1 MPDRVD
7 RLHDLSTLIGQEISA
22 LRSEGITPADVGAVA
37 AGSTLGL
44 EQQLLAN
51 AGQVGLNVLAVGYVT
66 DGKVQGVSLGA
77 GNVVQVYASGADFT
91 AGNVLYREFMSF
103 GEPICFT
110 GLVNGAIIT
119 STAGFYG
126 FSEIDL
132 GGSFLGSMPLLSY
145 GLSFTGS
152 FLFSFR
158 ESERTTDNN
167 AFLFVVNGPLESVVE
182 VVFGNGNPILD
193 EPPRTLSPWEF
204 AAIRLDGNTEYSVN
218 GSNPIM
224 VCTAAGFDNA
234 DFMSTATPA
243 TVGPRDARVILPLSS
258 DVITHP
264 RTGQMSAPF
273 PNTPVDWFSVRNTQ
287 GSFVLSPGSPVNIQT
302 ATGLSSTDYRPGD
315 FTRFRATG
323 LVIGNSGA
331 DGAGGDATPACPVSA
346 MSQVVAQPLF
356 VADGGNGDQ
365 SSVTISSPY
374 VGTARVWEWNDA
386 TQQVDLA
393 YIVPLNR
400 QGVTVTTPEDQFHP
414 TAGQVSNEPDAG
426 VVTLVGGLKPGL
438 VTADVPIMVIVQSN
452 SISNATVRSQN
463 GTTTVGARHD
473 DDETLMFGITPDRIA
488 FEGREDANGIL
499 RKRVLD
505 AVGGESW
512 EVA

>member
-1 MPDRVD
+1 MLDREG
-7 RLHDLSTLIGQEISA
+7 RIHELSHAIGLEIGD
-22 LRSEGITPADVGAVA
+22 LRSTGVTPADVGAVA

-126 FSEIDL
+126 FSEVDL
-132 GGSFLGSMPLLSY
+132 GGAFLASMPLLSY

-152 FLFSFR
+152 FLFAFR
-158 ESERTTDNN
+158 EAERTTDNH
-167 AFLFVVNGPLESVVE
+167 AFVFVVNGPLESVVQ
-182 VVFGNGNPILD
+182 VTFGNGDPITD
-193 EPPRTLSPWEF
+193 QPAQTLAPWEF
-204 AAIRLDGNTEYSVN
+204 AAIYLDGNTEYSIN

-224 VCTAAGFDNA
+224 VCTASGFDNS
-234 DFMSTATPA
+234 DFTSDRTPA
-243 TVGPRDARVILPLSS
+243 GAGPRDARVAMPLSA

-264 RTGQMSAPF
+264 RSGQMSAPF
-273 PNTPVDWFSVRNTQ
+273 PNTPVDWFSVKNTQ
-287 GSFVLSPGSPVNIQT
+287 GSFLVSPGSPVNIQT
-302 ATGLSSTDYRPGD
+302 ETGLFATDYRPGD
-315 FTRFRATG
+315 FARFRATG

-331 DGAGGDATPACPVSA
+331 DNAGGDATPACPVSA

-356 VADGGNGDQ
+356 VADSGAGAQ
-365 SSVTISSPY
+365 SSITIAGPH
-374 VGTARVWEWNDA
+374 VGTAQVWEWNDV
-386 TQQVDLA
+386 TLQLDLA
-393 YIVPLNR
+393 YTVPLNR
-400 QGVTVTTPEDQFHP
+400 QGVTVTSGEDQFHP
-414 TAGQVSNEPDAG
+414 VAGQVANEPDTG
-426 VVTLVGGLKPGL
+426 VVSLVGLLRPGV
-438 VTADVPIMVIVQSN
+438 VTADVPIMVIVQSASVN
-452 SISNATVRSQN
+452 TTVIRSQN
-463 GTTTVGARHD
+463 GTTTAGARSQN
-473 DDETLMFGITPDRIA
+473 DETLMFGITPDRVA

-512 EVA
+512 VVA